1 MDLYNYA
8 KKADFKGTTEFHIS
22 TLASKT
28 DLASLETKVGNL
40 DVGKLKTAPVDLS
53 KLSNVVD
60 NDAVNRFCKIDWLSK
75 SMLLLLRY
83 QVLVDRSLKHSMI
96 RKKTE
101 EGWWCWQKE
110 NQY

>member
-8 KKADFKGTTEFHIS
+8 KKADFKRTTEFHIS